1 MPLEFGTDGIRGLA
15 NDELTPELVLALGR
29 AAARVLGGPFV
40 VGRDTRRSGPMLQAA
55 FAAGVASEGMAVVDL
70 GVIPTPGVAFAS
82 AGWRAPGAVV
92 SASHNPFPDNGVKL
106 FAPGGRK
113 LTDDEEATLEAEFAR
128 IAAGDPSARPTGA
141 GVGALESDP
150 AAVDAYAA
158 HLVASLEGRTL
169 EDLFVVLDC
178 GHGAA
183 SVVAPAVVRETGA
196 RVEVLGDRPDGTN
209 VNDGCGS
216 TDLTALRKAVA
227 EHGADAGLAFDGDAD
242 RVLAV
247 DGTGEVVDGD
257 HLIALCALDLRSR
270 GRLDGGTVVV
280 TVMTN
285 LGFRLAM
292 EEAGIAVHETPVGDR
307 HVLEALDAN
316 GWSLGGEQ
324 SGHLIF
330 RRLATTG
337 DGILTGLQLLDLI
350 ARRSRPLAD
359 LAAEAMTRLPQ
370 VLRNVR
376 LAVRRD
382 AAAVNDAVA
391 PAVAA
396 ESDRLGAH
404 GRVLVRPSGTEPLV
418 RVMVE
423 APTEAQ
429 ADASAARLVAE
440 VERLLGP

>member
-1 MPLEFGTDGIRGLA
+1 VPLEFGTDGIRGLA

-270 GRLDGGTVVV
+270 GRLDDGTVVV

-382 AAAVNDAVA
+382 AAAVNDALA